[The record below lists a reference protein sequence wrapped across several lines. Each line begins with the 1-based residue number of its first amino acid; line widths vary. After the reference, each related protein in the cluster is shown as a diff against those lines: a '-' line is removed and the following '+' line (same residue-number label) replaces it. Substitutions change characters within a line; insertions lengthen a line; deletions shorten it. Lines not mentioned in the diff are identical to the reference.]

1 MTTLNEILQN
11 ETETNI
17 WVLKQRLEGM
27 DMEKLLDYVQSQTV
41 DSLFL
46 KSSLYQFIRTVY
58 RTDENVVKEAL
69 QDNLAKIAC
78 K

>member
-17 WVLKQRLEGM
+17 WVFKQRLEGM
-27 DMEKLLDYVQSQTV
+27 DMEKLLDYVQCQTV
-41 DSLFL
+41 DGLFL
-46 KSSLYQFIRTVY
+46 KSSLYQFIRGVY
-58 RTDENVVKEAL
+58 RADENVVREAL
-69 QDNLAKIAC
+69 KDNLAKIAC